1 MKVAITTTPKEELII
16 EVLLKSGLY
25 SNKTELFRACVR
37 EIMQEFRHNG
47 YLDIIGTGAE

>member
-1 MKVAITTTPKEELII
+1 MKVCLTTTPKEEKII
-16 EVLLKSGLY
+16 EVLLDSGIY

-47 YLDIIGTGAE
+47 YLDVIGNGKE